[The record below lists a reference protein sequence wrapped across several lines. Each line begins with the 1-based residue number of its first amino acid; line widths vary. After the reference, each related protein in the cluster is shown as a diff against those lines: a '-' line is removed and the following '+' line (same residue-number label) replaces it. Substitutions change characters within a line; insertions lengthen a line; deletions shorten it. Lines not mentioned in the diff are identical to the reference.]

1 MGLVLLS
8 QKDGLNSSDQLNHFT
23 TPIVIEQVS
32 AMPLRAKDP
41 LDIFKKGVS
50 KFWIVLV
57 GVNHYNDPSL
67 HHLRYA
73 VDDCRGLE
81 NALDQVTE
89 NFQDKEK
96 LIHCVG
102 SLDSERQNI
111 LESLNRVA
119 REAKKDD
126 IVLFYFSGHGH
137 SESHQTYL
145 CLTKTL
151 LEQPNE
157 ESIALSELFQSL
169 RHCPA
174 KKQLIL
180 VDACHSGNSQ
190 SFHSKQHIPATELVN
205 AFDQYVKGGAA
216 SGTGF
221 YALLSCDH
229 DQQSYEVEELGH
241 GIFTHFLIQGLQGKA
256 TDAGIIRPLQLLEYV
271 QRQTSE
277 YTHSTQ
283 TPKVIADSTESFAI
297 GLTTRLIEDSD
308 RNVQEQNRRYKQI
321 YSDIRQ
327 KGFPISD
334 EDRDFLAQQLKQ
346 QSLRLVSERAAL
358 EIEHDI
364 NHYFSHCEADIFRY
378 IASQP
383 LQISEKCELRILE
396 KFCADL
402 GLKSQYITSVYLRIA
417 RSFNF
422 KLENYLHQVTKILDQ
437 QGLDN
442 EANLLEF
449 LPEGLSEINVSQAR
463 QSLIDDYRKQFN
475 NRIEQ
480 YKKRVFTDLH
490 RYDPLRLEHE
500 ASWENLALSLN
511 LNEITTKGIETQ
523 CREDY
528 NHKKTRYELAAK
540 NTIQQYGRSINVD
553 ILLDQ
558 LQSNQDLLGL
568 SDQVVARICENQF
581 LIYTNR
587 CNQYDQIYSQKAKEC
602 YPISEE
608 MRADLLQIQAS
619 LEIHENDI
627 AVIEADI
634 NQEQQNNLNQYRAEL
649 PGLVH
654 ALYPIDET
662 TVALILEPELT
673 KLQQRLELGDRTVQS
688 INQIIINEYQ
698 EVLEN
703 YRQLTQEW
711 LMYKRK
717 KLKDPE
723 VIEAL
728 KKQRSFLRD
737 DVTTAIEKEVEQD
750 VERHRE
756 QQKNER
762 RTKLF

>member
-1 MGLVLLS
+1 MS
-8 QKDGLNSSDQLNHFT
+8 
-23 TPIVIEQVS
+23 
-32 AMPLRAKDP
+32 LRAKDP
-41 LDIFKKGVS
+41 LDIFRKGVS

-57 GVNHYNDPSL
+57 GVNHYNDPGL
-67 HHLRYA
+67 HNLHYA

-102 SLDSERQNI
+102 SLDSERKNI

-119 REAKKDD
+119 REAKEDD

-137 SESHQTYL
+137 SEASQTYL

-151 LEQPNE
+151 LEHPAE

-174 KKQLIL
+174 KKQLVL

-205 AFDQYVKGGAA
+205 AFDQYVKRGAVL
-216 SGTGF
+216 GVGF

-229 DQQSYEVEELGH
+229 NQQSYEVKELGH

-256 TDAGIIRPLQLLEYV
+256 SDSGIIRPLQLFEYV

-277 YTHSTQ
+277 YTNSTQ

-297 GLTTRLIEDSD
+297 GLTTRPIEDFD

-327 KGFPISD
+327 KGLPISD
-334 EDRDFLAQQLKQ
+334 EDKAFLNQQRQ
-346 QSLRLVSERAAL
+346 QPLRLVSERAAL
-358 EIEHDI
+358 EIEHDM
-364 NHYFSHCEADIFRY
+364 NHYFSHCEAEISQY
-378 IASQP
+378 IESQT
-383 LQISEKCELRILE
+383 LQINEKCELRILE
-396 KFCADL
+396 KFCAEL
-402 GLKSQYITSVYLRIA
+402 GLKSQYITSVYSRIA
-417 RSFNF
+417 RTFNL
-422 KLENYLHQVTKILDQ
+422 KLEDYLQQIAKILDQ

-442 EANLLEF
+442 EASLLKL

-463 QSLIDDYRKQFN
+463 QSLIDDYKKQFN

-500 ASWENLALSLN
+500 ASWENLALSLK
-511 LNEITTKGIETQ
+511 LNELITKGIEAQ

-528 NHKKTRYELAAK
+528 NHKKGQYEIAAK

-553 ILLDQ
+553 ILLEQ
-558 LQSNQDLLGL
+558 LQSHQDLLGL

-581 LIYTNR
+581 LTYTNR
-587 CNQYDQIYSQKAKEC
+587 CNQYDKIYTQKAKEC

-608 MRADLLQIQAS
+608 MRAELLQIQAS
-619 LEIHENDI
+619 LEIHTNDI
-627 AVIEADI
+627 AAIEVDI
-634 NQEQQNNLNQYRAEL
+634 NQEQQDNLNQYRAEL
-649 PGLVH
+649 PGLVY

-662 TVALILEPELT
+662 AVSLVLEPELT
-673 KLQQRLELGDRTVQS
+673 KLQQRLELGDRTIQL
-688 INQIIINEYQ
+688 IKQNIINEYQ
-698 EVLEN
+698 EVLTN
-703 YRQLTQEW
+703 YRKLTQEW
-711 LMYKRK
+711 LMHKRK
-717 KLKDPE
+717 RLKDPE

-728 KKQRSFLRD
+728 QKQRFFLRD

-762 RTKLF
+762 RTQLF